1 MILKYV
7 AAIVLGYLLGS
18 ILFSYDLPKLLR
30 HTDITL
36 NSDDKNPG
44 AANAF
49 KNAGIPIGILCLI
62 CDMFKGFAP
71 VFVASRYIDVNSLMF
86 SLVMLAPVLGHATAP
101 FHKTIGGKAI
111 AVSFGVLLG
120 VFPSS
125 KAVIA
130 LAFWY
135 ILFAAVFRIRPNSK
149 CSIITYTMFSFTML
163 CGTFFLGDLQYTV
176 GCLLI
181 SAVVIYRHAVSGLDK
196 NALREEGFEDSD
208 EDVKV
213 SV

>member
-71 VFVASRYIDVNSLMF
+71 VFVASRYIDV
-86 SLVMLAPVLGHATAP
+86 
-101 FHKTIGGKAI
+101 
-111 AVSFGVLLG
+111 
-120 VFPSS
+120 
-125 KAVIA
+125 
-130 LAFWY
+130 
-135 ILFAAVFRIRPNSK
+135 LFAAVFRIRPNSK

-163 CGTFFLGDLQYTV
+163 CGTFFIGDLQYTV

-181 SAVVIYRHAVSGLDK
+181 SAVVIYRHAVSGTDK
-196 NALREEGFEDSD
+196 NTLREEDFEDAD

-213 SV
+213 PV

>member
-1 MILKYV
+1 
-7 AAIVLGYLLGS
+7 
-18 ILFSYDLPKLLR
+18 
-30 HTDITL
+30 
-36 NSDDKNPG
+36 
-44 AANAF
+44 
-49 KNAGIPIGILCLI
+49 
-62 CDMFKGFAP
+62 
-71 VFVASRYIDVNSLMF
+71 MF

-120 VFPSS
+120 IFPSS

-149 CSIITYTMFSFTML
+149 CSIITYMMFSLTVL
-163 CGTFFLGDLQYTV
+163 CGTFFLNDLPYTV

-181 SAVVIYRHAVSGLDK
+181 SAVVIYRHVVSGMDK
-196 NALREEGFEDSD
+196 NLITDESLSDSD
-208 EDVKV
+208 ENAKV

>member
-7 AAIVLGYLLGS
+7 AAIVLGYLLGG

-49 KNAGIPIGILCLI
+49 KNAGIPIGIICLA
-62 CDMFKGFAP
+62 CDIFKGFAP
-71 VFVASRYIDVNSLMF
+71 VFVASRYTDVNSLMF

-120 VFPSS
+120 IFPSS

-149 CSIITYTMFSFTML
+149 CSIITYMMFSLTVL
-163 CGTFFLGDLQYTV
+163 CGTFFLNDLPYTV

-181 SAVVIYRHAVSGLDK
+181 SAVVIYRHVVSGMDK
-196 NALREEGFEDSD
+196 NLITDESLSDSD
-208 EDVKV
+208 ENAKA